1 MAEES
6 LNKGGERPES
16 SIATVHM
23 PAPTPWPIVLALG
36 SSLLF
41 AGLVTSSAVSVLGGL
56 LMIAGIVGWF
66 RDVLPHEAHEA
77 VQVEIRAQEAATA
90 RREVAHAEI
99 SQEMKRAFLPLEIHP
114 ISAGI
119 KGGLAGSVAMAGLA
133 MAYGIFSQNGIWY
146 PINLLAA
153 GFLPASMTE
162 TTAQLAA
169 FHPTVLLIA
178 IPIHLITSLL
188 VGLLYGAMLPMLP
201 RRPIILGGFI
211 APLMWSGLIYG
222 ILGIVNPV
230 LNQRINWLWFV
241 ISQMG
246 FGIVAGIVVSRTQKI
261 RTSQPMPWALRAGM
275 EAPGIMEEKEKYD
288 EDETP

>member
-119 KGGLAGSVAMAGLA
+119 KGGLAGSVAMGAWRWLTVFSA
-133 MAYGIFSQNGIWY
+133 RMA
-146 PINLLAA
+146 
-153 GFLPASMTE
+153 
-162 TTAQLAA
+162 
-169 FHPTVLLIA
+169 
-178 IPIHLITSLL
+178 
-188 VGLLYGAMLPMLP
+188 
-201 RRPIILGGFI
+201 
-211 APLMWSGLIYG
+211 
-222 ILGIVNPV
+222 
-230 LNQRINWLWFV
+230 
-241 ISQMG
+241 
-246 FGIVAGIVVSRTQKI
+246 FGIRSISSPPVSC
-261 RTSQPMPWALRAGM
+261 PP
-275 EAPGIMEEKEKYD
+275 P
-288 EDETP
+288 